1 MIATNGVYNFAYILD
16 QNGGNGLTNTVISK
30 WVFDSDPDIN
40 TWTNVGS
47 WTSGDNGDTLFAT
60 TNGRGGVYLYYA
72 NGGGGQ
78 DGNQLIRLTD
88 QTVDGPLN
96 ITSTNV
102 INTAP
107 ANRSI
112 AGVTFVPQQTPY
124 AVELTPPPIL
134 TAQAAAV
141 AGSPFSVMTTPDD
154 PAWRSSITGITVNGS
169 TLPQAAYDTNQIGEI
184 VFNPAQS
191 ALLQSPGSKTIVISA
206 TGYSDDSVVQT
217 LANVPS
223 SILGGVKLSGGNMIF
238 SFTNFTGLS
247 FSVLATNNVA
257 APITNWPAV
266 GQAIESP
273 SGSGNYQFTNS
284 AATNNMFY
292 ILRQP

>member
-1 MIATNGVYNFAYILD
+1 M
-16 QNGGNGLTNTVISK
+16 
-30 WVFDSDPDIN
+30 
-40 TWTNVGS
+40 
-47 WTSGDNGDTLFAT
+47 
-60 TNGRGGVYLYYA
+60 
-72 NGGGGQ
+72 
-78 DGNQLIRLTD
+78 
-88 QTVDGPLN
+88 
-96 ITSTNV
+96 
-102 INTAP
+102 
-107 ANRSI
+107 
-112 AGVTFVPQQTPY
+112 
-124 AVELTPPPIL
+124 
-134 TAQAAAV
+134 
-141 AGSPFSVMTTPDD
+141 
-154 PAWRSSITGITVNGS
+154 NGS

-257 APITNWPAV
+257 APITNWPVV